1 MFTHL
6 HVHSEYSLLDGAARV
21 ADLPK
26 RARELGQSAMALTDH
41 GVMYGAVDFYK
52 ACKKEGIKPII
63 GCEVYVAPR
72 TLFDKESKADAD
84 NFHLVLLAKN
94 EKGYRNLCKIASKA
108 AVDGFYYRPRTDKNE
123 LKKFSE
129 NAGKMAIV
137 DSNERIWKV
146 IKKVLKK

>member
-1 MFTHL
+1 MFAHL

-26 RARELGQSAMALTDH
+26 RAREVGQSAMALTDH

-72 TLFDKESKADAD
+72 TLYDKETKADAD
-84 NFHLVLLAKN
+84 NFHLVLLVKDAT
-94 EKGYRNLCKIASKA
+94 GYRNLCKIVSKA
-108 AVDGFYYRPRTDKNE
+108 AVDGFYYRPRTDLNE
-123 LKKFSE
+123 LKKYSKGLV
-129 NAGKMAIV
+129 ALSAC
-137 DSNERIWKV
+137 
-146 IKKVLKK
+146 L